1 MSAEAAGERLIL
13 ARQLNVRGPRFW
25 RDGERL
31 MFVNH
36 YDAFTHDGPREA
48 TDADKAAHGEALARL
63 EAGAAET
70 PLAPLVTVRDPMTPA
85 SKAKGRAT

>member
-25 RDGERL
+25 RDGETL

-48 TDADKAAHGEALARL
+48 TDADKEAHAGALARL
-63 EAGAAET
+63 EAGAA
-70 PLAPLVTVRDPMTPA
+70 
-85 SKAKGRAT
+85 